1 MVERVW
7 RAGLFQQRLW
17 VNGCQHR
24 SERNHEACQHALQK
38 QKASRLPKKLHTL
51 VRDTPIVPRHD
62 SWPPSAHDKFAW
74 NHDPASVVHATQR
87 SPPSTRPR
95 EATGRTRYHRAMFS
109 YRHAFHAGNH
119 ADVLKHTV
127 LIAALQHLTEK
138 DAALTVLDT
147 HAGAGL
153 YRLDGDYA
161 STSGE
166 AADGIVR
173 LFAPTAPALTPAL
186 QAYVDMVRAFN
197 QGNTLRVYPGSP
209 FITQRLLRDHDKLK
223 LFELH
228 PTDLRA
234 LAGNVA
240 QLEAG
245 RQVAVLHEDGFEGIK
260 KFLPPPARRALVLC
274 DPSYEIKSDYAK
286 VLDMAADSLKR
297 FATGTYT
304 FWYPIIPRPEAHDL
318 PRRLKTLA
326 TKAGKSWLHAT
337 LTVKNSKLTENA
349 AGDVKRPGLPASG
362 MFLINPPFTLKAAL
376 KTALPQMVELLA
388 QDKHAT
394 HTLESGG

>member
-1 MVERVW
+1 
-7 RAGLFQQRLW
+7 
-17 VNGCQHR
+17 
-24 SERNHEACQHALQK
+24 
-38 QKASRLPKKLHTL
+38 
-51 VRDTPIVPRHD
+51 
-62 SWPPSAHDKFAW
+62 
-74 NHDPASVVHATQR
+74 
-87 SPPSTRPR
+87 
-95 EATGRTRYHRAMFS
+95 MFS

-127 LIAALQHLTEK
+127 LIATLQHLTQK

-166 AADGIVR
+166 ASDGILR
-173 LFAPTAPALTPAL
+173 LVQASGLAPAL
-186 QAYVDMVRAFN
+186 QDYVDMVRAFN
-197 QGNTLRVYPGSP
+197 TSPATKVYPGSP
-209 FITQRLLRDHDKLK
+209 FIAQRLLRDHDKLK

-245 RQVAVLHEDGFEGIK
+245 RQVAVLHEDGFEGVK
-260 KFLPPPARRALVLC
+260 KFLPPPARRALLLC
-274 DPSYEIKSDYAK
+274 DPSYEIKSDYGR
-286 VLDMAADSLKR
+286 VLDMVLDALKR
-297 FATGTYT
+297 FATGTYAV
-304 FWYPIIPRPEAHDL
+304 WYPIIPRPEAHDL

-337 LTVKNSKLTENA
+337 LTVKSSQIVKSPDGEA
-349 AGDVKRPGLPASG
+349 KRPGLPASG

-376 KTALPQMVELLA
+376 QPALPQMVELLA
-388 QDKHAT
+388 QDRHAT

>member
-1 MVERVW
+1 
-7 RAGLFQQRLW
+7 
-17 VNGCQHR
+17 
-24 SERNHEACQHALQK
+24 
-38 QKASRLPKKLHTL
+38 
-51 VRDTPIVPRHD
+51 
-62 SWPPSAHDKFAW
+62 
-74 NHDPASVVHATQR
+74 
-87 SPPSTRPR
+87 
-95 EATGRTRYHRAMFS
+95 MFS

-127 LIAALQHLTEK
+127 LIATLQHLIEK

-166 AADGIVR
+166 AVDGITR
-173 LFAPTAPALTPAL
+173 LFAPTVPTLEPAL
-186 QAYVDMVRAFN
+186 QSYVEMVTAFN
-197 QGNTLRVYPGSP
+197 QGKTLRVYPGSP
-209 FITQRLLRDHDKLK
+209 FITQSLLREQDKLK

-240 QLEAG
+240 QLQAG
-245 RQVAVLHEDGFEGIK
+245 RQVAVLHEDGLEGIK

-274 DPSYEIKSDYAK
+274 DPSYEIKSDYGK
-286 VLDMAADSLKR
+286 VLDLAADSLKR
-297 FATGTYT
+297 FATGTYA

-337 LTVKNSKLTENA
+337 LTVKSSKLTEPA

-376 KTALPQMVELLA
+376 KTALPQMAELLA